1 MYPFLKAFRKFQEPF
16 PLNTMHKFYKIYNV
30 KNRLYFCNLPF

>member
-1 MYPFLKAFRKFQEPF
+1 MGTHLMYPFLKAFRKFLEPF

-30 KNRLYFCNLPF
+30 KNRF